1 MRNSIS
7 SLSDDASILRSHL
20 AAIIENSDDAIL
32 SKSLEGIISSWNR
45 GAQRIFG
52 YTSDEVIGRHIAL
65 LIPSDRLD
73 EERQILD
80 RLKRGERIDHYET
93 IRLHKNGSLIDISLT
108 VSPIKDGS
116 GRIVGAS
123 KIARDISDAKRTRA
137 QLREISNVTEHLNE
151 VAKTL
156 SAELDLKKV
165 VQLITDAGT
174 RITRAQ
180 FGAFFYNVLDAKG
193 ESYMLYTLSG
203 VPREAFASFPMPRA
217 TQIFAPTFRGE
228 GVVRIGDVRED
239 PRFGQNFPHHGMP
252 KGHLPVVSY
261 LAVPVIARSG
271 VVLGGLFFGHPEPD
285 RFTERDEA
293 VMQGVAAQAAAAMD
307 NARLYEAEQQA
318 REASEKA
325 NAAKDHFLATLSHEL
340 RTPLTP
346 VLALISELAADDS
359 LPTKVTEA
367 LATMKR
373 NVELEARLIDD
384 LLDLTRVVQ
393 SKLEL
398 HSELLTVGAVTAA
411 AVDTCITELE
421 AKNLFLIR
429 KLHDPSQ
436 QFVGD
441 GARLTQILWNLL
453 KNAIKF
459 TPSGGTITVSTY
471 IHSQEEQREVIF
483 EVTDT
488 GIGIDPS
495 FIERLFL
502 AFEQGGKNV
511 TQQYGGLGLG
521 LAISRALAEAHG
533 GKLTARSEG
542 TNQGSSFM
550 LSIPIRVLPAAPLA
564 DSLPTQK
571 IAEPNFRPKTSPRL
585 LYVEDHV
592 DTAKVLSGV
601 LTRNGYQVILANS
614 VASALET
621 AAQEINNG
629 GLDLVISDL
638 GLPDGS
644 GLQLMS
650 ELSQRYGLRGIAL
663 SGYGMEADVEASRAA
678 GFVHHII
685 KPVDTT
691 RLRAA
696 LSDYFRQ
703 N

>member
-1 MRNSIS
+1 M
-7 SLSDDASILRSHL
+7 
-20 AAIIENSDDAIL
+20 
-32 SKSLEGIISSWNR
+32 
-45 GAQRIFG
+45 
-52 YTSDEVIGRHIAL
+52 
-65 LIPSDRLD
+65 
-73 EERQILD
+73 
-80 RLKRGERIDHYET
+80 
-93 IRLHKNGSLIDISLT
+93 
-108 VSPIKDGS
+108 
-116 GRIVGAS
+116 
-123 KIARDISDAKRTRA
+123 
-137 QLREISNVTEHLNE
+137 
-151 VAKTL
+151 
-156 SAELDLKKV
+156 
-165 VQLITDAGT
+165 
-174 RITRAQ
+174 
-180 FGAFFYNVLDAKG
+180 
-193 ESYMLYTLSG
+193 
-203 VPREAFASFPMPRA
+203 
-217 TQIFAPTFRGE
+217 
-228 GVVRIGDVRED
+228 
-239 PRFGQNFPHHGMP
+239 
-252 KGHLPVVSY
+252 VSY

-488 GIGIDPS
+488 SIGIDPS